1 MKHKNKAEHEQ
12 ELEQQ
17 NQEEVLQFNPEM
29 PQEEENVEY
38 PESVSVEQYNALY
51 DQFVRV
57 QADFE
62 NFKRRN
68 AMTASTMY
76 MNGINDMIEEILPVL
91 DYLDM
96 AIDAQKDEEQ
106 RKGIELVKNA
116 FLEALK
122 KHGVVEMV
130 CLGQEFDPNMHD
142 AVAKVT
148 DGENSGK
155 VVEVVKK
162 GYHKEGKILRHAMVV
177 VAE

>member
-1 MKHKNKAEHEQ
+1 MTHKNKAEQ
-12 ELEQQ
+12 D
-17 NQEEVLQFNPEM
+17 QEEVLEFNPDI
-29 PQEEENVEY
+29 QEQTDEEEY
-38 PESVSVEQYNALY
+38 PESVSVEHYNALY
-51 DQFVRV
+51 DQYVRV

-96 AIDAQKDEEQ
+96 AIEAQKDEEQ

-122 KHGVVEMV
+122 KRGVTEMA
-130 CLGQEFDPNMHD
+130 CLGEDFDPNMHE
-142 AVAKVT
+142 AVAKVP
-148 DGENSGK
+148 GEGNSGK
-155 VVEVVKK
+155 IVDVVKK